1 MNSSLRGAQ
10 VRIFLG
16 KAGQQVREGTVLVDY
31 GAKLLV
37 EYRTGGVHHER
48 GLDYVTKTVM
58 RDRVEVLA

>member
-1 MNSSLRGAQ
+1 MNSNLR
-10 VRIFLG
+10 
-16 KAGQQVREGTVLVDY
+16 GQQVRITLSGTHGTRIGTVLVDK
-31 GAKLLV
+31 GATVLV